1 MNLQESA
8 ATGLQRALLERET
21 ARAQLAEANTKIMM
35 LRAAL
40 THVLD
45 IARIE
50 LDMQGIAVLNEAAD
64 ALEWSQE

>member
-35 LRAAL
+35 LQAAL
-40 THVLD
+40 AHMLQAGGYVVGET
-45 IARIE
+45 IR
-50 LDMQGIAVLNEAAD
+50 QEAID